1 MRELGSGRGGGRV
14 EGSKTH
20 TVHITQTTAKSQE
33 QLQFHTALPTQTL
46 KEIRR
51 FERDRT
57 TSQAF
62 PHRLGRGRDKLTA
75 QSQQQSTPACAV
87 LQTTGPGT
95 HRCRA
100 EQAEALWTC
109 DLPPR
114 AAESHSLPLPRFGAH
129 GGVGGSCESHGV
141 PELAELPGGM
151 LTVHASVFQRK
162 GSIVLVLRCRSL
174 PPRTLVN
181 MGGHFG
187 LSQSGRINPALN
199 VWRPGMLMDTLQ
211 GTGCPPFAQKND
223 LSPNVNQ
230 STKPGC
236 FNIFSEIQTQTA
248 TLHSCWGG

>member
-1 MRELGSGRGGGRV
+1 MRESGSGRGGGRV

-151 LTVHASVFQRK
+151 LTVHARGFQKER
-162 GSIVLVLRCRSL
+162 LYRSCSQMQEFA
-174 PPRTLVN
+174 PQDTCQH
-181 MGGHFG
+181 GGTFW
-187 LSQSGRINPALN
+187 
-199 VWRPGMLMDTLQ
+199 VVTKWKD
-211 GTGCPPFAQKND
+211 
-223 LSPNVNQ
+223 
-230 STKPGC
+230 KPGTEC
-236 FNIFSEIQTQTA
+236 VEA
-248 TLHSCWGG
+248 RDADGHSTGHRMPSLCPKK